1 MIKVNERM
9 LLERCIED
17 GLRDGWRRAHKHVEQ
32 PTEVGMTESMWDA
45 IWLHIDEFFNFETT

>member
-1 MIKVNERM
+1 MRVNERM

>member
-1 MIKVNERM
+1 MRVNERI

-32 PTEVGMTESMWDA
+32 PTEAGMRECMWDA